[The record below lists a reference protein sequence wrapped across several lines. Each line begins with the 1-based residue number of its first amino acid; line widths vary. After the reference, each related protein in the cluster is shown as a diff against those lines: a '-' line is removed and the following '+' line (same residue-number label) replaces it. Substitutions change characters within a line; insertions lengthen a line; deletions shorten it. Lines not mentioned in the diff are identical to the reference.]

1 MGVKRGVSSYSYQN
15 LIFDLKMNWND
26 FIRTI
31 RQDLDTDGVELID
44 GTFIPGYPFMSQE
57 FEYAWKNEIARWDMK
72 SVTMD
77 IYLDV
82 LQFRDHVMNH
92 AEAVE
97 RLKRDLKIAARLG
110 FQNVRALAPCP
121 EDVIEACIPVAE
133 DLGVCI
139 GQEVHAPIQI
149 VYDPATDRNPKGV
162 VDPALV
168 DTIIEMRLKHN
179 TTAVALVPDMGLF
192 NNWFTPSQVAQAK
205 RQTGDPDLIDFIVE
219 CREADMAPDELT
231 AKVKEKAPNAN
242 MMALGRL
249 IQPQASATIDQ
260 FAKVVPYTCSIHG
273 KFYEM
278 VEDPTKPGGYY
289 DPSIPYD
296 QIMKVLND
304 CGYEGYINSEFEG
317 QGNRNDLPDEEMFDE
332 REQVRRQHVMLKAL
346 GAE

>member
-1 MGVKRGVSSYSYQN
+1 MAIRRGVSSYSYQN
-15 LIFDLKMNWND
+15 DIFNLKMYWND
-26 FIRTI
+26 FIRVI
-31 RQDLDTDGVELID
+31 REDLDTDGVELID
-44 GTFIPGYPFMSQE
+44 ETFIRDYPFMSRE
-57 FEYAWKNEIARWDMK
+57 FEAAWNNEIARYNMK

-121 EDVIEACIPVAE
+121 EDVIEACIPIAE

-149 VYDPATDRNPKGV
+149 VYDAATDRNPKGV
-162 VDPALV
+162 VDAQLV

-192 NNWFTPSQVAQAK
+192 NVGITPSQVAQAK
-205 RQTGDPDLIDFIVE
+205 RQTGQTELIDWIVE
-219 CREADMAPDELT
+219 NRSIMTPDELT
-231 AKVKEKAPNAN
+231 AKLKEKCPDAN
-242 MMALGRL
+242 LFAFGRL
-249 IQPQASATIDQ
+249 IQPQASAKPEELLKII
-260 FAKVVPYTCSIHG
+260 PYTCSIHG

-296 QIMKVLND
+296 EIMKYLIQGGFD
-304 CGYEGYINSEFEG
+304 GYINSEFEG
-317 QGNRNDLPDEEMFDE
+317 QGYRNDLPDEEMFDE

-346 GAE
+346 GAV